1 MAAERDET
9 GPSGLTGSGRDFGGM
24 ETSGAS
30 APMGDAPGNAEVH
43 AGIAFAAETPSS
55 TGRLRGVAETVTERA
70 GELGQRAR
78 TVAGEVGHRAG
89 ELASQ
94 ARDRA
99 EVFGERAHTA
109 LENRGVL
116 AKMRDNPL
124 PALGIAFAA
133 GFLLA
138 GGGRRGAKQGGK
150 TQRARHELRSAL
162 IAGLSAGV
170 AHGARDFLRS
180 LGAEDSVLND
190 VASNLPGLSEPAGAK
205 SGSRAGRGTS
215 GGRTSRQRPPSHQE
229 QL

>member
-1 MAAERDET
+1 MAAERDEA
-9 GPSGLTGSGRDFGGM
+9 GLSGSGRDFGEM
-24 ETSGAS
+24 EGSGS
-30 APMGDAPGNAEVH
+30 GAPMGDAPGNAEVH
-43 AGIAFAAETPSS
+43 AGIAFAAETPPS
-55 TGRLRGVAETVTERA
+55 TSRLRGVAERA
-70 GELGQRAR
+70 GELGHRAR

-99 EVFGERAHTA
+99 EVLGERAHTA

-116 AKMRDNPL
+116 ARMRENPL

-138 GGGRRGAKQGGK
+138 GGGRRGGVKQDGK

-162 IAGLSAGV
+162 LAGLTAGV
-170 AHGARDFLRS
+170 SHGARDFLRS

-190 VASNLPGLSEPAGAK
+190 VASNLPGIGGPAGAK

-215 GGRTSRQRPPSHQE
+215 GGRTQRPRPPSHQE
-229 QL
+229 QQ